1 MTVAGGPIFQIAW
14 VVNDIGAAEK
24 QFTDR
29 YGVRSWLRIPDVAF
43 GPTACSY
50 RGAPADYSIH
60 VSLGYAGGQQLELIQ
75 PVSGVNLYTEFL
87 DAHGPGLHHI
97 AWIPDDFDASIA
109 GLRSENIEILQDG
122 VFEGVGMEFAYIEG
136 GPIGSYIELMKLS
149 DDMRALFD
157 GLIPTGHTNPWGPP
171 VG

>member
-1 MTVAGGPIFQIAW
+1 MNVADGPIFQVAW
-14 VVNDIGAAEK
+14 VVADIDAAEK
-24 QFTDR
+24 EFTDR

-43 GPTACSY
+43 GPGACSY

-97 AWIPDDFDASIA
+97 AWLPDDFDAAIA
-109 GLRSENIEILQDG
+109 DLKAAGTEILQDG
-122 VFEGVGMEFAYIEG
+122 VFEGVGMEFAYIGG
-136 GPIGSYIELMKLS
+136 GPIGSYVELMKLS
-149 DDMRALFD
+149 DDMRAMFD
-157 GLIPTGHTNPWGPP
+157 GLIPDGYTNPWRPTDN
-171 VG
+171 